1 MKKFQKIFHLFSL
14 ILLVILA
21 SVGIGISGA
30 VPISTNKK
38 RENLIEIKTEL
49 LDTTQ
54 KKPKQKTQKEIK
66 G

>member
-1 MKKFQKIFHLFSL
+1 MKKFQKTIRLFSL

-21 SVGIGISGA
+21 SVGIGIGGA
-30 VPISTNKK
+30 VPVNTNKK

-49 LDTTQ
+49 VETKESKSEL
-54 KKPKQKTQKEIK
+54 KTQKEIK

>member
-1 MKKFQKIFHLFSL
+1 MKKFQKKFRLFSL
-14 ILLVILA
+14 ILLVIVA
-21 SVGIGISGA
+21 SVGIGIAGA
-30 VPISTNKK
+30 IPISTNKK

-54 KKPKQKTQKEIK
+54 KKSEQKTQKEIK

>member
-1 MKKFQKIFHLFSL
+1 MQKIQKTFRLFSL

-30 VPISTNKK
+30 VPINSNKK
-38 RENLIEIKTEL
+38 GENLVEIKTEL

-54 KKPKQKTQKEIK
+54 NKSEQKTQKEIK